1 MRKVENREEDSIG
14 DGGEEWREEGGDRR
28 VRKGVIPEYTGL
40 GGGEWK
46 TEKEEEESGGESA
59 RGRKRVEERGGEG
72 GEGGGE

>member
-46 TEKEEEESGGESA
+46 TEKEEESGGEWRSVEESGGEW
-59 RGRKRVEERGGEG
+59 RRECKREEKSG
-72 GEGGGE
+72 

>member
-1 MRKVENREEDSIG
+1 MRKVENREEESIG

>member
-1 MRKVENREEDSIG
+1 MRKVENREKESIG

>member
-14 DGGEEWREEGGDRR
+14 DGGDEWREEGGDRR